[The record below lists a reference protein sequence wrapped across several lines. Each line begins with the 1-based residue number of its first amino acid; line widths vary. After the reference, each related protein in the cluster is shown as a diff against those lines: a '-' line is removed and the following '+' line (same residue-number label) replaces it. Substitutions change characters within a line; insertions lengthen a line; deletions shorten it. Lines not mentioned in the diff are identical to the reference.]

1 MMKVMLTCFGNDSND
16 RECILTSCNSETVT
30 PLPTSPTYQTCSEC
44 AVVDK
49 ELVAAPGHNSSA
61 HIFSLAYSHIH
72 MVVSNKW

>member
-1 MMKVMLTCFGNDSND
+1 MIEG
-16 RECILTSCNSETVT
+16 ECILTSCNSETVT

-49 ELVAAPGHNSSA
+49 ELVAAPGHNSA